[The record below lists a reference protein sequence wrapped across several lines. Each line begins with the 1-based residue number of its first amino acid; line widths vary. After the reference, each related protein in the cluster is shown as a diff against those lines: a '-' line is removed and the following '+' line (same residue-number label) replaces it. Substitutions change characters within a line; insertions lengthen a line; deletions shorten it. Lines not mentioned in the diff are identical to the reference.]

1 MLHYTHSVLLLNLH
15 LALGN
20 TGDYSGNF
28 CLAVSNNV
36 GLSPKATFTSDLK
49 SIW

>member
-20 TGDYSGNF
+20 ARDFSGNF
-28 CLAVSNNV
+28 YVAVSNSV
-36 GLSPKATFTSDLK
+36 DLSPKAAFTSDLK
-49 SIW
+49 NIL